1 MADYNGFSISNPTI
15 LYGSQRY
22 PRREGLILDPTTGGV
37 SVTTYYYRTTIGTR
51 GSTTDPGT
59 IPVGAVVERIVVS

>member
-1 MADYNGFSISNPTI
+1 MSDYNAFSIPNPVI
-15 LYGSQRY
+15 RYGGQRY
-22 PRREGLILDPTTGGV
+22 SRRAGLILEATTGGG
-37 SVTTYYYRTTIGTR
+37 VTTYYYRTTVGTR